1 MKEELNFEDLLP
13 SEPTEKEK
21 AEMKKRYLTD
31 DAIVYRAKNY
41 RDPLTDISVRA
52 CECVCSA
59 CGETFYLERIDD
71 AIRCNHTVSPVG
83 VMTPDGKSVFTG
95 EKAKCPQCGKDVLY
109 LHVSSVYSD
118 GYYLRSAYPITFR
131 MIDGNLAIIMWFCG
145 REVTKAGR
153 AFDAVRFYEAYV
165 FSKKRGYRLRG
176 YEYGVFGSRLP
187 TDRRIQ
193 DKKSADWLG
202 RIRREE
208 IVFPDADILKGTYFE
223 NCRLFKYLREA
234 ERVFPVTYMKVWM
247 KHKNIEGLTETGA
260 AQLLSSFFEMTASPV
275 SYSYNNTDFRYSSNV
290 VGIDWKQKKPSK
302 MLGLTRPEYAKVLE
316 KEYGAKTL
324 MIYQRMKRYG
334 LTVDDADKIGY
345 SEAAYTECAKRGA
358 SVPQIMNYIN
368 KQKNVRATVSCLS
381 DYYRMCDMLKIPV
394 DKDTRFPKDLVREHD
409 RLSAEINRREAE
421 IEKEKEA
428 KRDMLIRQRAAVL
441 AALASDNG
449 VLMIRPVADLGE
461 LKNEGK
467 QLRHCVASYA
477 EKVASGNTDIF
488 FIRKVK
494 SPDKPY
500 FTLELDEKN
509 VRVVQN
515 RGKANC
521 GRTPEVEA
529 FEAEWIEFVRKN
541 IKKIKKDG
549 KVTVNG

>member
-31 DAIVYRAKNY
+31 DAIVYRVKNY

-52 CECVCSA
+52 CECTCSA

-71 AIRCNHTVSPVG
+71 AIRCDHRAGSVG

-118 GYYLRSAYPITFR
+118 GHYLRSAYPITFR
-131 MIDGNLAIIMWFCG
+131 MIDGNLAIIMWYCG

-193 DKKSADWLG
+193 DKKSADRLG

-223 NCRLFKYLREA
+223 NCRLLKYLREA
-234 ERVFPVTYMKVWM
+234 ECAFPVSYMKLWM
-247 KHKNIEGLTETGA
+247 KHKNVEGLVETGA
-260 AQLLSSFFEMTASPV
+260 ARLLSSFFEMTGNPA
-275 SYSYNNTDFRYSSNV
+275 SYSCNNTGFKYSSNI
-290 VGIDWKQKKPSK
+290 VGIDWKAKKPSK
-302 MLGLTRPEYAKVLE
+302 MIGLTRPEYAKVLE
-316 KEYGAKTL
+316 KGYDAKTL
-324 MIYQRMKRYG
+324 MMYQRMKQYG
-334 LTVDDADKIGY
+334 LAIDDVDKIGY
-345 SEAAYTECAKRGA
+345 YENDYKECAERG
-358 SVPQIMNYIN
+358 SSIPQIMNYIN
-368 KQKNVRATVSCLS
+368 KQKNIRATVEYLR
-381 DYYRMCDMLKIPV
+381 DYYRLCDTLGIPV

-409 RLSAEINRREAE
+409 RLTAEVNRQKAE
-421 IEKEKEA
+421 IEKKEEA
-428 KRDMLIRQRAAVL
+428 KRDALIRQRAAVL

-449 VLMIRPVADLGE
+449 VLMIRPVASLGE
-461 LKNEGK
+461 LKDEGK
-467 QLRHCVASYA
+467 QLHHCVASYA
-477 EKVASGNTDIF
+477 ERVASGNTDIF
-488 FIRKVK
+488 LIRKVE
-494 SPDKPY
+494 SPDKPF
-500 FTLELDEKN
+500 FTLELNEES

-515 RGKANC
+515 RGKGNC
-521 GRTPEVEA
+521 DRTPEVEA
-529 FEAEWIEFVRKN
+529 FEEKWLEFVKLN
-541 IKKIKKDG
+541 IKKIRNR
-549 KVTVNG
+549 KVTANG